1 VPRPRRARRLLVALP
16 SAFLLLVVAGVGL
29 VWFVGPRFNVWLV
42 PPTPQRYGDTVL
54 TMLDGG
60 LHASSPQWHD
70 ERERARGA
78 IATAATLEDVDAI
91 LAEAVQVAGGPHSTL
106 VPARTGDTAPAPQ
119 QPASVERDGGV
130 ATLVVPEFTG
140 DLAAAQAYTDTLA
153 TGLAEPGVCGVVVDL
168 RGNSGGDMGPMVAGV
183 AKLLPDGVLQT
194 FVTGERRSEV
204 RLTRGRVTGGG
215 TSITAPRASPRL
227 DVPVAV
233 LVDERTASSGE
244 QTLVA
249 LRGRDH
255 VRVFGV
261 PTAGYA
267 SVNQQIPLYT
277 GATLQLTVGVTESHT
292 GELLG
297 EEPIPPDTD
306 TGSGAAA
313 ADAARA
319 WLTERGCA

>member
-1 VPRPRRARRLLVALP
+1 MSRPRRARRLLVT
-16 SAFLLLVVAGVGL
+16 LLVVLLVLLTAGAGL

-42 PPTPQRYGDTVL
+42 PPTPQRYGETVL

-70 ERERARGA
+70 ERERARTA
-78 IATAATLEDVDAI
+78 IAQAATLEDVDAV

-106 VPARTGDTAPAPQ
+106 VPARTDATAPAPQ

-215 TSITAPRASPRL
+215 TSITAPRATPRL

-244 QTLVA
+244 QTLIA
-249 LRGRDH
+249 LRGREGVH
-255 VRVFGV
+255 VFGV

-297 EEPIPPDTD
+297 ETPIPPDTD
-306 TGSGAAA
+306 TRSGAAA

-319 WLTERGCA
+319 WLTEQGCA